1 MATVEELREKVL
13 RYKAGE
19 YVGRDIEDGYTTE
32 DICIV
37 HTDDLDSL
45 IAAAEEEGCDDG
57 WVATKMLW
65 QRMQKWNEE
74 WQKENPKERSMTL
87 LDAMDLIEWKIAA
100 AREEGRAE
108 GAEKVKTNLEAWLL
122 REGNEDVTVTH
133 YTSTYTARHINVQAV
148 IDFLH
153 DRVLA
158 PAPKEEGK

>member
-1 MATVEELREKVL
+1 MTVEELREKVL

-45 IAAAEEEGCDDG
+45 IAAA
-57 WVATKMLW
+57 
-65 QRMQKWNEE
+65 
-74 WQKENPKERSMTL
+74 
-87 LDAMDLIEWKIAA
+87 
-100 AREEGRAE
+100 REEGRAE

-122 REGNEDVTVTH
+122 REDNEDVTVTH

-158 PAPKEEGK
+158 PAPKEEGE